1 MILQALVKHYEDL
14 VSLGKLP
21 REGWSQQKISYALE
35 IDGDGQLLW
44 VTCIRQPEQRG
55 KKEAMVP
62 QLLELPMAVKR
73 SAGIIPNFLWDNSSY
88 MLGIDNKGNPVRAAN
103 CYEAARELHKRVL
116 SDVVSPAAQALLRFF
131 DNWSS
136 ETAAKH
142 PELQENVDD
151 IISGAN
157 LVFRYDGAYIH
168 EDADVCRAWQTY
180 KSANASGDMIRCIVT
195 GQEAELARL
204 HPSIKGIPGAQSS
217 GASLVS
223 YNAPAFCSYQKEQGQ
238 NAPTGEY
245 AAFAYGAA
253 LNYLIAESKQHPF
266 MIGDTTVLCWAE
278 GAEPEYSVFFDLC
291 MNGNQNAYQQED
303 IAEILKALIQG
314 RTANYDETLLD
325 PEKPFY
331 VLGISPNA
339 ARLSVRFF
347 MRNSFGGML
356 KNVAE
361 HQKRLSIVK
370 PSFERF
376 DQISLWAMLNETV
389 NQNAR
394 TKVPASGMAGEV
406 LRAVLN
412 NTMYPA
418 TLLNGVVLR
427 IRADHEIN
435 RNRAAIIKAYYLK
448 NPHSEFPNPEEVFT
462 VSLNPESSSI
472 PYQLGRLFA
481 VLEEIQDAANPGINT
496 TIKDKYFNSASA
508 TPATI
513 FPVLENLSQK
523 HLRKKTPENRM
534 WLNKLDKMKQEIMA
548 HLDERYPIR
557 LSLPEQGAFQIGYY
571 HQKQARYAGKN
582 TEE

>member
-35 IDGDGQLLW
+35 IDENGQLLW
-44 VTCIRQPEQRG
+44 VTCIRRPEQRG
-55 KKEAMVP
+55 KKEVMVP

-73 SAGIIPNFLWDNSSY
+73 SAGIVPNFLWDNASY

-103 CYEAARELHKRVL
+103 CFEAAKELHKKVL
-116 SDVVSPAAQALLRFF
+116 SDAVSPAAQALLRFF
-131 DNWSS
+131 DNWNP
-136 ETAAKH
+136 TAAAQH
-142 PELQENVDD
+142 PELQENLDD
-151 IISGAN
+151 IVSGAN

-168 EDADVCRAWQTY
+168 EDTAISKAWQSY
-180 KSANASGDMIRCIVT
+180 KSANVSGERIRCIVT

-266 MIGDTTVLCWAE
+266 TIGDTTVLCWAE
-278 GAEPEYSVFFDLC
+278 GAEPEYPDLFNLC
-291 MNGNQNAYQQED
+291 INGNQKTYQQED
-303 IAEILKALIQG
+303 IAEIVKALIQG
-314 RTANYDETLLD
+314 RAANFEEALLD

-347 MRNSFGGML
+347 LRNTFGGML
-356 KNVAE
+356 SNVAK
-361 HQKRLSIVK
+361 HQQRLSIVK
-370 PSFERF
+370 PSFDRF
-376 DQISLWAMLNETV
+376 EQIPLWVLLNETV

-394 TKVPASGMAGEV
+394 TKTPSPGMAGEV

-412 NTMYPA
+412 DTLYPA
-418 TLLNGVVLR
+418 TLLNGAVLR

-462 VSLNPESSSI
+462 VSLNPESSSV

-481 VLEEIQDAANPGINT
+481 VLEEIQDTANPGINT

-513 FPVLENLSQK
+513 FPVLDNLSQK
-523 HLRKKTPENRM
+523 HLRKLPVG
-534 WLNKLDKMKQEIMA
+534 NKIRLDKMKQEIIA
-548 HLDERYPIR
+548 HLNTEYPAR
-557 LSLPEQGAFQIGYY
+557 LTLPEQGAFQIGYY
-571 HQKQARYAGKN
+571 HQTQARYAGKN

>member
-131 DNWSS
+131 DNWRP

-435 RNRAAIIKAYYLK
+435 RNRAAIIKAYYLQ
-448 NPHSEFPNPEEVFT
+448 NSYSEFPNPEEVFT
-462 VSLNPESSSI
+462 VSLNPECSSI

-481 VLEEIQDAANPGINT
+481 VLEEIQNAANPGINA

-513 FPVLENLSQK
+513 FPILENLSQK
-523 HLRKKTPENRM
+523 HLHKLPVG
-534 WLNKLDKMKQEIMA
+534 NKVRLDKMKQEIMA
-548 HLDERYPIR
+548 HLNPEYPAR

-571 HQKQARYAGKN
+571 HQTQARYTGKN

>member
-1 MILQALVKHYEDL
+1 
-14 VSLGKLP
+14 
-21 REGWSQQKISYALE
+21 
-35 IDGDGQLLW
+35 
-44 VTCIRQPEQRG
+44 
-55 KKEAMVP
+55 MVP

-73 SAGIIPNFLWDNSSY
+73 SAGIAPNFLWDNSSY
-88 MLGIDNKGNPVRAAN
+88 MLGIDNKGNPARAAN
-103 CYEAARELHKRVL
+103 CFEAAKEFHKQVL
-116 SDVVSPAAQALLRFF
+116 SDVVSPAAQALLHFF
-131 DNWSS
+131 DNWTP
-136 ETAAKH
+136 ETAAQH
-142 PELQENVDD
+142 PELQENLDD
-151 IISGAN
+151 IVNSAN
-157 LVFRYDGAYIH
+157 LVFRYDGTYIH
-168 EDADVCRAWQTY
+168 EDDDVSRAWQRY
-180 KSANASGDMIRCIVT
+180 KNTSASGEVIRCIVT

-253 LNYLIAESKQHPF
+253 LNYLVAESKQHPF
-266 MIGDTTVLCWAE
+266 TIGDTTVLCWAE
-278 GAEPEYSVFFDLC
+278 GADSAYPDFFNLC
-291 MNGNQNAYQQED
+291 MNGNQSSYQQED
-303 IAEILKALIQG
+303 ISSILKALIQG
-314 RTANYDETLLD
+314 RTANYDESLLD

-347 MRNSFGGML
+347 LRNSFGGML

-361 HQKRLSIVK
+361 HQQRLTVVK
-370 PSFERF
+370 PSFDRF
-376 DQISLWAMLNETV
+376 EQIPLWVMLNETV

-394 TKVPASGMAGEV
+394 TKSPSPGMAGEV

-412 NTMYPA
+412 NTLYPA

-427 IRADHEIN
+427 IRADREIN
-435 RNRAAIIKAYYLK
+435 RNRAAIIKAFYLK

-481 VLEEIQDAANPGINT
+481 VLEEIQDTANPGINT

-513 FPVLENLSQK
+513 FPVLDNLSQK
-523 HLRKKTPENRM
+523 HLRKLPM
-534 WLNKLDKMKQEIMA
+534 GNKIRLDKMKQEIIA
-548 HLDERYPIR
+548 HLNTEYPAR
-557 LSLPEQGAFQIGYY
+557 LTLPEQGAFQIGYY
-571 HQKQARYAGKN
+571 HQTQARYAGKN

>member
-1 MILQALVKHYEDL
+1 MILQALVRHYEDL

-21 REGWSQQKISYALE
+21 REGWSRQKISYALE
-35 IDGDGQLLW
+35 IDENGRLLW
-44 VTCIRQPEQRG
+44 ATCIRQPEQRG
-55 KKEAMVP
+55 KKEFMVP

-73 SAGIIPNFLWDNSSY
+73 SAGIVPNFLWDNSSY
-88 MLGIDNKGNPVRAAN
+88 MLGIDNKGNPARAAN
-103 CYEAARELHKRVL
+103 CFAAAKSLHKQVL
-116 SDVVSPAAQALLRFF
+116 SSEASPAAQALVRFF
-131 DNWSS
+131 DNWSP

-142 PELQENVDD
+142 PELQENLDD

-157 LVFRYDGAYIH
+157 LVFRYDGVYIQ
-168 EDADVCRAWQTY
+168 EDPGVCRAWQNF
-180 KSANASGDMIRCIVT
+180 KNANASGDVIRCIVT

-204 HPSIKGIPGAQSS
+204 HPAIKGIPGAQSS

-253 LNYLIAESKQHPF
+253 LNHLIAESKQHPF
-266 MIGDTTVLCWAE
+266 MLGDTTVLCWAE
-278 GAEPEYSVFFDLC
+278 GADSAYPVFFNQC
-291 MNGNQNAYQQED
+291 MNGSQNSYQQEE
-303 IAEILKALIQG
+303 IADILKALLQG
-314 RTANYDETLLD
+314 RMANYDETLLD
-325 PEKPFY
+325 PDKPFY

-347 MRNSFGGML
+347 LRNSFGGML

-361 HQKRLSIVK
+361 HQERLSIVK
-370 PSFERF
+370 PSFDRF
-376 DQISLWAMLNETV
+376 NQIPLWAMLNETV

-394 TKVPASGMAGEV
+394 TKVPAPGMAGEV

-412 NTMYPA
+412 NTLYPA
-418 TLLNGVVLR
+418 TLMNGVILR

-448 NPHSEFPNPEEVFT
+448 NPHSEFPNPKEVFT
-462 VSLNPESSSI
+462 VSLNPESPSI

-481 VLEEIQDAANPGINT
+481 VLEEIQNAANSGINA
-496 TIKDKYFNSASA
+496 TIKDKFFDSASA

-513 FPVLENLSQK
+513 FPVLEKLSQK
-523 HLRKKTPENRM
+523 HLRK
-534 WLNKLDKMKQEIMA
+534 LQAGNKIRLDKMKQEIIA
-548 HLDERYPIR
+548 HLNTEYPTR
-557 LSLPEQGAFQIGYY
+557 LSLAEQGAFQIGYY
-571 HQKQARYAGKN
+571 HQTQARYAGKN

>member
-21 REGWSQQKISYALE
+21 RAGWSQQKISYALE
-35 IDGDGQLLW
+35 IDENGQLLEAI
-44 VTCIRQPEQRG
+44 CIRYPEQRG
-55 KKEAMVP
+55 KKEVMVP
-62 QLLELPMAVKR
+62 QLLELPAAVKR
-73 SAGIIPNFLWDNSSY
+73 SAGIASNFLWDNSSY
-88 MLGIDNKGNPVRAAN
+88 TLGIDNKGNPVRAAN
-103 CYEAARELHKRVL
+103 CFKAAKELHKQVL
-116 SDVVSPAAQALLRFF
+116 SDALSPSAQALLHFF
-131 DNWSS
+131 DSWNP
-136 ETAAKH
+136 ETAVQH
-142 PELQENVDD
+142 PELQENLED

-168 EDADVCRAWQTY
+168 EDSEICSAWQNY
-180 KSANASGDMIRCIVT
+180 KSASASGDVIRCIVT

-253 LNYLIAESKQHPF
+253 LNHLIAQSKQHPF
-266 MIGDTTVLCWAE
+266 TIGDTTVLCWAD
-278 GAEPEYSVFFDLC
+278 GADSAYPDLFNLC
-291 MNGNQNAYQQED
+291 MNGNQASYQQED
-303 IAEILKALIQG
+303 IEEILKALTQG
-314 RTANYDETLLD
+314 KTAIFNETLLD

-339 ARLSVRFF
+339 ARLSIRFF
-347 MRNSFGGML
+347 LRNSFGGML
-356 KNVAE
+356 KNAAA
-361 HQKRLSIVK
+361 HQERLSIIK
-370 PSFERF
+370 PSFDSF
-376 DQISLWAMLNETV
+376 DQIPIWVMLNETV

-394 TKVPASGMAGEV
+394 TKVSSPGMAGEV

-412 NTMYPA
+412 NTLYPA
-418 TLLNGVVLR
+418 TLLNGVILR

-448 NPHSEFPNPEEVFT
+448 NPHTEFPNPEEVFT
-462 VSLNPESSSI
+462 VSLNPDSPSI

-481 VLEEIQDAANPGINT
+481 VLEEIQDAANPGINA

-508 TPATI
+508 TPAMV

-523 HLRKKTPENRM
+523 HLRKLPIG
-534 WLNKLDKMKQEIMA
+534 NKVRLDKMKQDIIA
-548 HLDERYPIR
+548 HLSTEYPAR
-557 LSLPEQGAFQIGYY
+557 LSLAEQGAFQIGYY
-571 HQKQARYAGKN
+571 HQTQARYAGKN